1 MFKLVIKIHLFE
13 LYVLQHTIILNVQIG
28 VKHREKISWIIVI
41 PPRFYEIKR

>member
-13 LYVLQHTIILNVQIG
+13 LYMLQHVIARNVQIG
-28 VKHREKISWIIVI
+28 VKHREKISWKIVI